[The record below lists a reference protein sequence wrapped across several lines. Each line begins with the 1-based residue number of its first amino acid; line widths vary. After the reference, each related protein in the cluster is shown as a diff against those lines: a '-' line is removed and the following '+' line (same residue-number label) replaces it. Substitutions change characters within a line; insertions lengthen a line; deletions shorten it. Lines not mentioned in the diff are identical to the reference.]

1 MQTYDRLNVPISQPV
16 LCEKDKCKENEIK
29 KQDVKSSK
37 TVVNYHKI
45 GYLTMEEFENA
56 PRQVKIFHQ
65 H

>member
-1 MQTYDRLNVPISQPV
+1 MPISQPV